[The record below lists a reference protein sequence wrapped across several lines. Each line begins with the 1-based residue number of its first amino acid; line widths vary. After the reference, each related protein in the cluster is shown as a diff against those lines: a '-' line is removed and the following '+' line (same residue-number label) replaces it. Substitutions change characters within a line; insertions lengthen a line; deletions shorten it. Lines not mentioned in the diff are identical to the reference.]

1 MKGAVSKDSTAT
13 QKDHRLVVFV
23 FKKREKKTREASPI
37 YQSLGSLRN

>member
-23 FKKREKKTREASPI
+23 LLEEGEKNKRGKSNLSKSWVST
-37 YQSLGSLRN
+37 